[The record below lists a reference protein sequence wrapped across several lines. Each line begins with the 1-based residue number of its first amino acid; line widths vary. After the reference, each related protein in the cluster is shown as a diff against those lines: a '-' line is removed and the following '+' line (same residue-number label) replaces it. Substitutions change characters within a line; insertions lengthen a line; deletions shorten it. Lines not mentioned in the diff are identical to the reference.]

1 MNYDICYCANS
12 TCPLKY
18 RCERYRDS
26 SEEEGKEFWFTA
38 YDPRNCP
45 ETVDNLFEKK
55 YLEEI
60 EKFKKEYKEEAES
73 YFSDENAKLMN
84 KIAKIFDEENVS
96 NELREKIITAIYEVK
111 WYEEN

>member
-18 RCERYRDS
+18 KCERYRDS

-55 YLEEI
+55 
-60 EKFKKEYKEEAES
+60 
-73 YFSDENAKLMN
+73 
-84 KIAKIFDEENVS
+84 
-96 NELREKIITAIYEVK
+96 
-111 WYEEN
+111 